1 MNDAKWKQRLE
12 KLMKKYPSINRQKHL
27 DDLHIC
33 KRYLSGNTDAFMRL
47 FEDSCG
53 KTRRYV
59 HKNTWNKLFNLQDK
73 EDIIAETE
81 SIAIMKVHMFH
92 GWSRYSTWMI
102 GIARYRILSL
112 AKKKAI
118 MAETKKCIEN
128 SCHSETVNDPIARWE
143 SNQYVNE
150 LLGHLSDEEQSIVMA
165 VVFHQKSFETIAA
178 EKKCSVNVIV
188 IKYEKSIE
196 RLKEIVVAN
205 L

>member
-1 MNDAKWKQRLE
+1 MNDAKRKQRLE
-12 KLMKKYPSINRQKHL
+12 KLVEKYPSINKQKHL
-27 DDLHIC
+27 DDLHTC
-33 KRYLSGNTDAFMRL
+33 KKYLSGNIDAFMKL
-47 FEDSCG
+47 FEDSRC

-73 EDIIAETE
+73 EDVIAEAE
-81 SIAIMKVHMFH
+81 SIAIMKMHMFH

-102 GIARYRILSL
+102 GIVRYRILSL

-118 MAETKKCIEN
+118 MTETKKYTET
-128 SCHSETVNDPIARWE
+128 CHSEIVNDPIALWE
-143 SNQYVNE
+143 SNQYVSE
-150 LLGHLSDEEQSIVMA
+150 LLGQLSDEEQSLVMA

-178 EKKCSVNVIV
+178 ERKCSVNVI
-188 IKYEKSIE
+188 ITKYEKSIQ